1 MENSEIGIVVA
12 VAFGI
17 FLVWNFFIKSD
28 SSASAPA
35 PAPKKAPAKKVPA
48 PVVVEVRK
56 APTKAQLSAKTKKEL
71 DDLARNEW
79 SIDLD
84 ARETKDKMIASFIK
98 QAKAIIKADESNDD
112 DGEDEA

>member
-12 VAFGI
+12 VAVGI

-48 PVVVEVRK
+48 PVVEVRK
-56 APTKAQLSAKTKKEL
+56 APTKAHLSAKTKKEL